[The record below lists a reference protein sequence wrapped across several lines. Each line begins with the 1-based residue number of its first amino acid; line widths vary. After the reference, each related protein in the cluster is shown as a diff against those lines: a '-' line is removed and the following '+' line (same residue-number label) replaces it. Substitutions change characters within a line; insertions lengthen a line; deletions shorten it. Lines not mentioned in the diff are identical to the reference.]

1 MSKRYYWLKLKEDFF
16 EQRVIKKLRKIAGGD
31 TYTIIYLKL
40 QLLAMKNEGKLF
52 FEGVEDNFSS
62 EMALELD
69 EEEENVKVT
78 LMYLEKNGL
87 MELVSDDEYFLPQV
101 LDVTG
106 SESASTQRSRKSREL
121 KKALQCNTT
130 ATQCNNL
137 QQIGNVEI
145 EKEKEREIE
154 LELEREIELDTVSM
168 SQTFSQE
175 AMKEYFKY
183 LCTRFHQVNINP
195 QSILDISIKCQELNL
210 NPLYEIYRSSF
221 LLGDVKGEYELTLCS
236 FLKLDIY
243 DKMKNGLYR
252 NKQPKAKQGEEF
264 ESTALQMLKELKAG
278 GSS

>member
-1 MSKRYYWLKLKEDFF
+1 MAKRYYWLKLKEDFF

-69 EEEENVKVT
+69 ESEENVSVT
-78 LMYLEKNGL
+78 LSYLEKNGL
-87 MELVSDDEYFLPQV
+87 MELVSSDEYFLPQV
-101 LDVTG
+101 LNVTG
-106 SESASTQRSRKSREL
+106 SESAGAQRVRECRKRKEL
-121 KKALQCNTT
+121 LQCNTLET
-130 ATQCNNL
+130 SSNKL
-137 QQIGNVEI
+137 KQIGSVEI
-145 EKEKEREIE
+145 EKEKEKEKDREIE
-154 LELEREIELDTVSM
+154 LEIDRDMGTM
-168 SQTFSQE
+168 SQHFSKE
-175 AMKEYFKY
+175 AMQSYFQY
-183 LCTRFHQVNINP
+183 LCHRFKQVNINP
-195 QSILDISIKCQELNL
+195 QSVLDISIKCQELDL

-221 LLGDVKGEYELTLCS
+221 LLGDVKGEYEMTLRS

-243 DKMKNGLYR
+243 EKMKNGLYR
-252 NKQPKAKQGEEF
+252 NKQLKSKQGEEF

>member
-1 MSKRYYWLKLKEDFF
+1 MPKRYYWLKLKEDFF

-69 EEEENVKVT
+69 ESEENVSVT
-78 LMYLEKNGL
+78 LSYLEKNGL
-87 MELVSDDEYFLPQV
+87 MELVSSDEYFLPQV

-106 SESASTQRSRKSREL
+106 SESASTLRSRKSREL

-130 ATQCNNL
+130 ATQCNKL

-145 EKEKEREIE
+145 EKDREIE
-154 LELEREIELDTVSM
+154 LEIDRDMGTM
-168 SQTFSQE
+168 SQHFSKE
-175 AMKEYFKY
+175 AMQSYFQY
-183 LCTRFHQVNINP
+183 LCHRFKQVNINP
-195 QSILDISIKCQELNL
+195 QSVLDISIKCQELDL

-221 LLGDVKGEYELTLCS
+221 LLGDIKGEYEMTLRS

-252 NKQPKAKQGEEF
+252 NKQLKSKQGEEF

>member
-1 MSKRYYWLKLKEDFF
+1 MAKRYYWLKLKEDFF

-69 EEEENVKVT
+69 ESEENVSVT
-78 LMYLEKNGL
+78 LSYLEKNGL
-87 MELVSDDEYFLPQV
+87 MELVSSDEYFLPQV

-106 SESASTQRSRKSREL
+106 SESASTLRSRKSREL

-137 QQIGNVEI
+137 QQIGNVE
-145 EKEKEREIE
+145 KEKDREIE
-154 LELEREIELDTVSM
+154 LEIDRDIGTM
-168 SQTFSQE
+168 SQHFSKE
-175 AMKEYFKY
+175 AIQSYFQY
-183 LCTRFHQVNINP
+183 LCHRFKQVNINP
-195 QSILDISIKCQELNL
+195 QSVLDISIKCQELDL

-221 LLGDVKGEYELTLCS
+221 LLGDVKGEYEMTLRS

-243 DKMKNGLYR
+243 EKMKNGLYR
-252 NKQPKAKQGEEF
+252 NKQLKSKQGEEF

>member
-1 MSKRYYWLKLKEDFF
+1 
-16 EQRVIKKLRKIAGGD
+16 
-31 TYTIIYLKL
+31 
-40 QLLAMKNEGKLF
+40 
-52 FEGVEDNFSS
+52 
-62 EMALELD
+62 MALELD

-106 SESASTQRSRKSREL
+106 SESASTLRSRKSREL

-130 ATQCNNL
+130 ATQCNKL

-145 EKEKEREIE
+145 EKDREIE
-154 LELEREIELDTVSM
+154 LERDMGTM
-168 SQTFSQE
+168 SQHFSKE
-175 AMKEYFKY
+175 AMQSYFQY
-183 LCTRFHQVNINP
+183 LCHRFKQVNINP
-195 QSILDISIKCQELNL
+195 QSVLDISIKCQELDL

-221 LLGDVKGEYELTLCS
+221 LLGDVKGEYEMTLRS

-252 NKQPKAKQGEEF
+252 NKQLKAKQGEEF

>member
-1 MSKRYYWLKLKEDFF
+1 MAKRYYWLKLKEDFF

-69 EEEENVKVT
+69 ESEENVSVT
-78 LMYLEKNGL
+78 LSYLEKNGL
-87 MELVSDDEYFLPQV
+87 MELVSSDEYFLPQV

-106 SESASTQRSRKSREL
+106 SESAGAQRVRECRKRKEL
-121 KKALQCNTT
+121 LQCNTLET
-130 ATQCNNL
+130 SSNKL
-137 QQIGNVEI
+137 KQIGSVEKEI
-145 EKEKEREIE
+145 EKDREIE
-154 LELEREIELDTVSM
+154 LEIDRDMGTM
-168 SQTFSQE
+168 SQHFSKE
-175 AMKEYFKY
+175 AMQSYFQY
-183 LCTRFHQVNINP
+183 LCHRFKQVNINP
-195 QSILDISIKCQELNL
+195 QSVLDISIKCQELDL

-221 LLGDVKGEYELTLCS
+221 LIGDVKGEYEMTLRS

-252 NKQPKAKQGEEF
+252 NKQLKAKQGEEF

>member
-1 MSKRYYWLKLKEDFF
+1 MPKRYYWLKLKEDFF

-69 EEEENVKVT
+69 ESEENVSVT
-78 LMYLEKNGL
+78 LSYLEKNGL
-87 MELVSDDEYFLPQV
+87 MELVSSDEYFLPQV

-106 SESASTQRSRKSREL
+106 SESASTLRSRKSREL

-145 EKEKEREIE
+145 EIDREIE
-154 LELEREIELDTVSM
+154 LEIDRDIGTM
-168 SQTFSQE
+168 SQHFSKE
-175 AMKEYFKY
+175 AMQSYFQY
-183 LCTRFHQVNINP
+183 LCHRFKQVNINP
-195 QSILDISIKCQELNL
+195 QSVLDISIKCQELDL

-221 LLGDVKGEYELTLCS
+221 LLGDVKGEYEMTLRS

-252 NKQPKAKQGEEF
+252 NKQLKAKQGEEF

>member
-1 MSKRYYWLKLKEDFF
+1 MAKRYYWLKLKEDFF

-69 EEEENVKVT
+69 ESEENVSVT
-78 LMYLEKNGL
+78 LIYLEKNGL
-87 MELVSDDEYFLPQV
+87 MELVSSDEYFLPQV

-106 SESASTQRSRKSREL
+106 SESASTSRSRKSREL

-130 ATQCNNL
+130 ATQCNKL

-145 EKEKEREIE
+145 EKDREIE
-154 LELEREIELDTVSM
+154 LEIERDMGTM
-168 SQTFSQE
+168 SQHFSKE
-175 AMKEYFKY
+175 AMQSYFQY
-183 LCTRFHQVNINP
+183 LCHRFKQVNINP
-195 QSILDISIKCQELNL
+195 QSVLDISIKCQELDL

-221 LLGDVKGEYELTLCS
+221 LLGDIKGEYEMTLRS

-252 NKQPKAKQGEEF
+252 NKQLKSKQGEEF

>member
-1 MSKRYYWLKLKEDFF
+1 MAKRYYWLKLKEDFF

-69 EEEENVKVT
+69 ESEENVSVT
-78 LMYLEKNGL
+78 LSYLEKNGL
-87 MELVSDDEYFLPQV
+87 MELVSSDEYFLPQV

-106 SESASTQRSRKSREL
+106 SESASTLRSRKSREL

-130 ATQCNNL
+130 ATQCNKL

-145 EKEKEREIE
+145 EKDREIE
-154 LELEREIELDTVSM
+154 LEIERDMGTM
-168 SQTFSQE
+168 SQHFSKE
-175 AMKEYFKY
+175 AMQSYFQY
-183 LCTRFHQVNINP
+183 LCHRFKQVNINP
-195 QSILDISIKCQELNL
+195 QSVLDISIKCQELDL

-221 LLGDVKGEYELTLCS
+221 LLGDIKGEYEMTLRS

-243 DKMKNGLYR
+243 DKMKNGLYQ
-252 NKQPKAKQGEEF
+252 NKQLKSKQGEEF

>member
-1 MSKRYYWLKLKEDFF
+1 MAKRYYWLKLKEDFF

-69 EEEENVKVT
+69 ESEENVSVT
-78 LMYLEKNGL
+78 LSYLEKNGL
-87 MELVSDDEYFLPQV
+87 MELVSSDEYFLPQV

-106 SESASTQRSRKSREL
+106 SESASTLRSRKSREL

-145 EKEKEREIE
+145 EKEIEIE
-154 LELEREIELDTVSM
+154 LELEIDRDMGTM
-168 SQTFSQE
+168 SQHFSKE
-175 AMKEYFKY
+175 AMQSYFQY
-183 LCTRFHQVNINP
+183 LCHRFKQVNINP
-195 QSILDISIKCQELNL
+195 QSVLDISIKCQELDL

-221 LLGDVKGEYELTLCS
+221 LLGDVKGEYEMTLRS

-252 NKQPKAKQGEEF
+252 NKQLKAKQGEEF

>member
-1 MSKRYYWLKLKEDFF
+1 MVKRYYWLKLKEDFF

-69 EEEENVKVT
+69 ENEENVKVT

-106 SESASTQRSRKSREL
+106 SESASTLRSRKSRKS
-121 KKALQCNTT
+121 KKALQCNTA

-145 EKEKEREIE
+145 EKEIEKDREIE
-154 LELEREIELDTVSM
+154 LEIDRDMGTI
-168 SQTFSQE
+168 SQHFSKE
-175 AMKEYFKY
+175 AMQSYFQY
-183 LCTRFHQVNINP
+183 LCHRFKQVNINP
-195 QSILDISIKCQELNL
+195 QSVLDISIKCQELDL

-221 LLGDVKGEYELTLCS
+221 LLGDVKGEYEMTLRS

-252 NKQPKAKQGEEF
+252 NKQLKAKQGEEF

>member
-1 MSKRYYWLKLKEDFF
+1 MPKRYYWLKLKEDFF

-69 EEEENVKVT
+69 ESEENVSVT
-78 LMYLEKNGL
+78 LSYLEKNGL
-87 MELVSDDEYFLPQV
+87 MELVSSDEYFLPQV

-106 SESASTQRSRKSREL
+106 SESASTLRSRKSREL

-130 ATQCNNL
+130 ATQCNKL

-145 EKEKEREIE
+145 EKDREIEIE
-154 LELEREIELDTVSM
+154 LEIERDMGTM
-168 SQTFSQE
+168 SQHFSKE
-175 AMKEYFKY
+175 AMQSYFQY
-183 LCTRFHQVNINP
+183 LCHRFKQVNINP
-195 QSILDISIKCQELNL
+195 QSVLDISIKCQELDL

-221 LLGDVKGEYELTLCS
+221 LLGDVKGEYEMTLRS

-252 NKQPKAKQGEEF
+252 NKQLKAKQGEEF

>member
-1 MSKRYYWLKLKEDFF
+1 MAKRYYWLKLKEDFF

-69 EEEENVKVT
+69 ESEENVSVT
-78 LMYLEKNGL
+78 LSYLEKNGL
-87 MELVSDDEYFLPQV
+87 MELVSSDEYFLPQV

-106 SESASTQRSRKSREL
+106 SESASTLRSRKSREL
-121 KKALQCNTT
+121 KKALQCN
-130 ATQCNNL
+130 NL

-145 EKEKEREIE
+145 EKDREIE
-154 LELEREIELDTVSM
+154 LEIDRDMGTM
-168 SQTFSQE
+168 SQHFSKE
-175 AMKEYFKY
+175 AMQSYFQY
-183 LCTRFHQVNINP
+183 LCHRFKQVNINP
-195 QSILDISIKCQELNL
+195 QSVLDISIKCQELDL

-221 LLGDVKGEYELTLCS
+221 LLGDVKGEYEMTLRS

>member
-1 MSKRYYWLKLKEDFF
+1 MAKRYYWLKLKEDFF

-69 EEEENVKVT
+69 ESEENVSVT
-78 LMYLEKNGL
+78 LSYLEKNGL
-87 MELVSDDEYFLPQV
+87 MELVSSDEYFLPQV

-106 SESASTQRSRKSREL
+106 SESASTLRSRKSREL

-137 QQIGNVEI
+137 QQIGNVE
-145 EKEKEREIE
+145 KEKDREIE
-154 LELEREIELDTVSM
+154 LEIDRDIGTM
-168 SQTFSQE
+168 SQHFSKE
-175 AMKEYFKY
+175 AIQSYFQY
-183 LCTRFHQVNINP
+183 LCHRFKQVNINP
-195 QSILDISIKCQELNL
+195 QSVLDISIKCQELDL

-221 LLGDVKGEYELTLCS
+221 LLGDVKGEYEMTLRS

-252 NKQPKAKQGEEF
+252 NKQLKAKQGEEF
-264 ESTALQMLKELKAG
+264 ESTALQMLKELKVG

>member
-1 MSKRYYWLKLKEDFF
+1 MTKRYYWLKLKEDFF

-69 EEEENVKVT
+69 ESEENVSVT
-78 LMYLEKNGL
+78 LSYLEKNGL
-87 MELVSDDEYFLPQV
+87 MELVSSDEYFLPQV

-106 SESASTQRSRKSREL
+106 SESASTLRSRKSRKS
-121 KKALQCNTT
+121 KKALQCNTA

-145 EKEKEREIE
+145 EKDREIE
-154 LELEREIELDTVSM
+154 LEIDRDMGTI
-168 SQTFSQE
+168 SQHFSKE
-175 AMKEYFKY
+175 AMQSYFQY
-183 LCTRFHQVNINP
+183 LCHRFKQVNINP
-195 QSILDISIKCQELNL
+195 QSVLDISIKCQELDL

-221 LLGDVKGEYELTLCS
+221 LLGDVKGEYEMTLRS

-252 NKQPKAKQGEEF
+252 NKQLKAKQGEEF

>member
-1 MSKRYYWLKLKEDFF
+1 MAKRYYWLKLKEDFF

-69 EEEENVKVT
+69 ESEENVSVT
-78 LMYLEKNGL
+78 LSYLEKNGL
-87 MELVSDDEYFLPQV
+87 MELVSSDEYFLPQV

-106 SESASTQRSRKSREL
+106 SESASTQRVREYRKRQEL
-121 KKALQCNTT
+121 LQCNTLET
-130 ATQCNNL
+130 SSNKL
-137 QQIGNVEI
+137 KQIGSVEIEI
-145 EKEKEREIE
+145 EKEIEKEID
-154 LELEREIELDTVSM
+154 IGTM
-168 SQTFSQE
+168 SQHFSKE
-175 AMKEYFKY
+175 AMQSYFQY
-183 LCTRFHQVNINP
+183 LCHRFKQVNINP
-195 QSILDISIKCQELNL
+195 QSVLDISIKCQELDL

-221 LLGDVKGEYELTLCS
+221 LLGDVKGEYEMTLRS

-252 NKQPKAKQGEEF
+252 NKQLKAKQGEEF

>member
-1 MSKRYYWLKLKEDFF
+1 MPKRYYWLKLKEDFF

-69 EEEENVKVT
+69 ESEENVSVT
-78 LMYLEKNGL
+78 LSYLEKNGL
-87 MELVSDDEYFLPQV
+87 MELVSSDEYFLPQV

-106 SESASTQRSRKSREL
+106 SESASTLRSRKSREL

-145 EKEKEREIE
+145 EKEIEIE
-154 LELEREIELDTVSM
+154 LELEIDRDMGTM
-168 SQTFSQE
+168 SQHFSKE
-175 AMKEYFKY
+175 AMQSYFQY
-183 LCTRFHQVNINP
+183 LCHRFKQVNINP
-195 QSILDISIKCQELNL
+195 QSVLDISIKCQELDL

-221 LLGDVKGEYELTLCS
+221 LLGDVKGEYEMTLRS

-252 NKQPKAKQGEEF
+252 NKQLKAKQGEEF

>member
-1 MSKRYYWLKLKEDFF
+1 MTKRYYWLKLKEDFF

-69 EEEENVKVT
+69 ESEENVSVT
-78 LMYLEKNGL
+78 LSYLEKNGL
-87 MELVSDDEYFLPQV
+87 MELVSSDEYFLPQV

-106 SESASTQRSRKSREL
+106 SESASTLRSRKSRKS
-121 KKALQCNTT
+121 KKALQCNTA

-145 EKEKEREIE
+145 EKEIEKDREIE
-154 LELEREIELDTVSM
+154 LEIDRDMGTI
-168 SQTFSQE
+168 SQHFSKE
-175 AMKEYFKY
+175 AMQSYFQY
-183 LCTRFHQVNINP
+183 LCHRFKQVNINP
-195 QSILDISIKCQELNL
+195 QSVFDISIKCQELDF

-221 LLGDVKGEYELTLCS
+221 LLGDVKGEYEMTLRS

-252 NKQPKAKQGEEF
+252 NKQLKAKQGEEF

>member
-1 MSKRYYWLKLKEDFF
+1 MPKRYYWLKLKEDFF

-69 EEEENVKVT
+69 ESEENVSVT
-78 LMYLEKNGL
+78 LSYLEKNGL
-87 MELVSDDEYFLPQV
+87 MELVSSDEYFLPQV

-106 SESASTQRSRKSREL
+106 SESASTLRSRKSREL

-130 ATQCNNL
+130 ATQCNKL

-145 EKEKEREIE
+145 EKDREIE
-154 LELEREIELDTVSM
+154 LEIERDMGTM
-168 SQTFSQE
+168 SQHFSKE
-175 AMKEYFKY
+175 AMQSYFQY
-183 LCTRFHQVNINP
+183 LCHRFKQVNINP
-195 QSILDISIKCQELNL
+195 QSVLDISIKCQELDL

-221 LLGDVKGEYELTLCS
+221 LLGDVKGEYEMTLRS

-252 NKQPKAKQGEEF
+252 NKQLKAKQGEEF

>member
-1 MSKRYYWLKLKEDFF
+1 MTKRYYWLKLKEDFF

-69 EEEENVKVT
+69 ESEENVSVT
-78 LMYLEKNGL
+78 LSYLEKNGL
-87 MELVSDDEYFLPQV
+87 MELVSSDEYFLPQV

-106 SESASTQRSRKSREL
+106 SESASTLRSRKSRKS
-121 KKALQCNTT
+121 KKALQCNTA

-145 EKEKEREIE
+145 EKDREKDREIE
-154 LELEREIELDTVSM
+154 LEIDRDMGTI
-168 SQTFSQE
+168 SQHFSKE
-175 AMKEYFKY
+175 AMQSYFQY
-183 LCTRFHQVNINP
+183 LCHRFKQVNINP
-195 QSILDISIKCQELNL
+195 QSVLDISIKCQELDL

-221 LLGDVKGEYELTLCS
+221 LLGDVKGEYEMTLRS

-252 NKQPKAKQGEEF
+252 NKQLKAKQGEEF

>member
-1 MSKRYYWLKLKEDFF
+1 MAKRYYWLKLKEDFF

-69 EEEENVKVT
+69 ESEENVSVT
-78 LMYLEKNGL
+78 LSYLEKNGL
-87 MELVSDDEYFLPQV
+87 MELVSSDEYFLPQV

-106 SESASTQRSRKSREL
+106 SESASTLRSRKSREL

-145 EKEKEREIE
+145 EKEKDREIE
-154 LELEREIELDTVSM
+154 LEIDRDIGTM
-168 SQTFSQE
+168 SQHFSKE
-175 AMKEYFKY
+175 AIQSYFQY
-183 LCTRFHQVNINP
+183 LCHRFKQVNINP
-195 QSILDISIKCQELNL
+195 QSVLDISIKCQELNL

-221 LLGDVKGEYELTLCS
+221 LLGDVKGEYEMTLRS

-252 NKQPKAKQGEEF
+252 NKQLKAKQGEEF
-264 ESTALQMLKELKAG
+264 ESTALQMLKELKVG

>member
-1 MSKRYYWLKLKEDFF
+1 MAKRYYWLKLKEDFF

-69 EEEENVKVT
+69 ESEENVSVT
-78 LMYLEKNGL
+78 LSYLEKNGL
-87 MELVSDDEYFLPQV
+87 MELVSSDEYFLPQV

-106 SESASTQRSRKSREL
+106 SESASTLRSRKSREL
-121 KKALQCNTT
+121 KNALQCNTT

-145 EKEKEREIE
+145 EKEKDREIE
-154 LELEREIELDTVSM
+154 LEIDRDIGTM
-168 SQTFSQE
+168 SQHFSKE
-175 AMKEYFKY
+175 AIQSYFQY
-183 LCTRFHQVNINP
+183 LCHRFKQVNINP
-195 QSILDISIKCQELNL
+195 QSVLDISIKCQELNL

-221 LLGDVKGEYELTLCS
+221 LLGDVKGEYEMTLRS

-252 NKQPKAKQGEEF
+252 NKQLKAKQGEEF
-264 ESTALQMLKELKAG
+264 ESTALQMLKELKVG

>member
-1 MSKRYYWLKLKEDFF
+1 MTKRYYWLKLKEDFF

-69 EEEENVKVT
+69 ENEENVKVT

-106 SESASTQRSRKSREL
+106 SESASTLRSRKSRKS
-121 KKALQCNTT
+121 KKALQCNTA

-145 EKEKEREIE
+145 EKEIEKDREIE
-154 LELEREIELDTVSM
+154 LEIDRDMGTI
-168 SQTFSQE
+168 SQHFSKE
-175 AMKEYFKY
+175 AMQSYFQY
-183 LCTRFHQVNINP
+183 LCHRFKQVNINP
-195 QSILDISIKCQELNL
+195 QSVLDISIKCQELDL

-221 LLGDVKGEYELTLCS
+221 LLGDVKGEYEMTLRS